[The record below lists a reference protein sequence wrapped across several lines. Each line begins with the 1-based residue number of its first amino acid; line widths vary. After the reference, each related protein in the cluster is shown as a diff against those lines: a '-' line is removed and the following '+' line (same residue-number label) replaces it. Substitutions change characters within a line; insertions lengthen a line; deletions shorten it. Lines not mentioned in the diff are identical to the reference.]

1 MMVSFNLGQKAHF
14 NDGIT
19 SALILFGSVFIL
31 ILSYIFY
38 RDKISVIETFGITVI
53 ICGVVVI
60 SVFKAADHSQ
70 TIIDASSPAEDVSW
84 EKLGCIGAS
93 K

>member
-1 MMVSFNLGQKAHF
+1 MMMVSFNLGQQANF

-38 RDKISVIETFGITVI
+38 NEKISIVETIGITVI
-53 ICGVVVI
+53 ISGVVVI
-60 SVFKAADHSQ
+60 SIFK
-70 TIIDASSPAEDVSW
+70 
-84 EKLGCIGAS
+84 G
-93 K
+93 